1 MFGIQ
6 YVKVKQEILK
16 EREKHSDK
24 DKKTKYI
31 TNSNYLY
38 ETMSEDCPEV
48 KAVLR
53 TDLLS

>member
-1 MFGIQ
+1 
-6 YVKVKQEILK
+6 VKVKQEILK